1 MIRAHQGH
9 SLEAANIDIKEITD
23 PNEYPTVVHGT
34 YMRHWASI
42 KDKV

>member
-9 SLEAANIDIKEITD
+9 SLEAANIDMKEITD
-23 PNEYPTVVHGT
+23 PNEYPKVVHGT